1 MKKTLNNICALCLM
15 ASCALPLAALPASA
29 LADSMSSYSGQAN
42 DAQAKRE
49 AKERANYL
57 SDANEHS
64 LVYLGQARQ
73 FREQGRYELARQRYL
88 QALSICA
95 DDQTLGIIKR
105 DLNGVELLLRTMR

>member
-1 MKKTLNNICALCLM
+1 MKKMLNNICALCLM
-15 ASCALPLAALPASA
+15 ASYALPLAALPASA

-42 DAQAKRE
+42 DAQAKRD

-105 DLNGVELLLRTMR
+105 ELNGVELLLRTMR